1 MTSKEYLKENF
12 KNRYKALISIQKYL
26 QNWQSNSSLQFSTKE
41 QDMIKRFI
49 STIERAKSKLL
60 SEYTMLFNEVL

>member
-41 QDMIKRFI
+41 QDMLKRFI
-49 STIERAKSKLL
+49 NTIERAKSKLL

>member
-26 QNWQSNSSLQFSTKE
+26 QNWQSNSSLQFSNKE
-41 QDMIKRFI
+41 QDMLKRFI
-49 STIERAKSKLL
+49 NTIERAKSKLL

>member
-26 QNWQSNSSLQFSTKE
+26 QNWQGNSSLQFSTRE
-41 QDMIKRFI
+41 QDMLKRFI
-49 STIERAKSKLL
+49 NTIERAKSKLS